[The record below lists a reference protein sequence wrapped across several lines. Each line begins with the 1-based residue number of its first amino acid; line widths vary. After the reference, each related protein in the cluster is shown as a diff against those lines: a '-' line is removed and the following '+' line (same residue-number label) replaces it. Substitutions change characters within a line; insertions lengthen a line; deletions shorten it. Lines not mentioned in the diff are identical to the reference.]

1 MKRKF
6 FNFALITSVT
16 LGILGSVLFSP
27 LFTAETV
34 ELQGLINIQPDQIKS
49 IAGLTDSTN
58 IFIFNDGL
66 AKSKLLENRYID
78 NVDIKKDF
86 FSKIITIKIEERI
99 LSGYIEHS
107 SGSYL
112 YIDDK
117 GRVLEVKSH
126 ITQSLPLVT
135 GLNFSEFTLGEPLPV
150 KNSASFESL
159 VTLVTLFNKYN
170 LQGDV
175 IKVDISD
182 ETNITFLINKVEV
195 QFGSIRD
202 ADEKIRTLIGI
213 REKKEKVD
221 FDKHAGFLDIR
232 DITLTPRFKYL
243 T

>member
-1 MKRKF
+1 MKRRL
-6 FNFALITSVT
+6 FNFTLITAIA
-16 LGILGSVLFSP
+16 LGIIGSIFLSP
-27 LFTAETV
+27 IFTVEAV
-34 ELQGLINIQPDQIKS
+34 ELQGLISISPEQVKS
-49 IAGLTDSTN
+49 VAGLTDSTN
-58 IFIFNDGL
+58 IFVFNDGL
-66 AKSKLLENRYID
+66 AKSKLLENRYIE
-78 NVDIKKDF
+78 NVVIKKDF

-126 ITQSLPLVT
+126 ITQNLPLVS
-135 GLNFSEFTLGEPLPV
+135 GLDFNEFTLGEPLPV
-150 KNSASFESL
+150 NNSASFESL

-182 ETNITFLINKVEV
+182 ETNITFLIKKIEV

-221 FDKHAGFLDIR
+221 FDKHAGFLDIK
-232 DITLTPRFKYL
+232 DISLNPRFKYL